1 MVFAGG
7 CPPRA
12 GRSRKVPLSA
22 KKVESIA
29 ILCPVSRS
37 KIKANKKEQVTACGE
52 ESTYQGTYSGVSY
65 RSGAEIPLISPL
77 EKSKVLPQSTVQ
89 SPQYTGQPV
98 PPDDWAERNGSDI
111 PLFWSESKPI
121 ALWAAV
127 IDDWKVATIFD
138 CSPGSGALMEAAMTR
153 SVFYHGLCLVLSS

>member
-1 MVFAGG
+1 MLVDARRVQADRARCPCQPRKSNPLQSCAQSAG
-7 CPPRA
+7 A
-12 GRSRKVPLSA
+12 RSRRTRRSSSLLAA
-22 KKVESIA
+22 KKA
-29 ILCPVSRS
+29 PTKGPILEYLTGPVQKS
-37 KIKANKKEQVTACGE
+37 
-52 ESTYQGTYSGVSY
+52 
-65 RSGAEIPLISPL
+65 LLSPL
-77 EKSKVLPQSTVQ
+77 EKSKVLPESTVQ

-98 PPDDWAERNGSDI
+98 SPDDWAERNGSDI

>member
-1 MVFAGG
+1 MPAACRQIAQGALVSQESRIHCNPVPSQQEQDQGEQEGAVHCLRRRKHLPRDLFWSILPVRCRNPSHLPTGEIQGFA
-7 CPPRA
+7 
-12 GRSRKVPLSA
+12 S
-22 KKVESIA
+22 
-29 ILCPVSRS
+29 
-37 KIKANKKEQVTACGE
+37 
-52 ESTYQGTYSGVSY
+52 
-65 RSGAEIPLISPL
+65 
-77 EKSKVLPQSTVQ
+77 VQ

-111 PLFWSESKPI
+111 PLFWSEPKPI

-153 SVFYHGLCLVLSS
+153 GVFYHGLCLVLSS

>member
-65 RSGAEIPLISPL
+65 RKSLLSPL
-77 EKSKVLPQSTVQ
+77 EKSKVLPESTVQ

-98 PPDDWAERNGSDI
+98 SPDDWAERNGSDI
-111 PLFWSESKPI
+111 PLFWSEPKPI

-153 SVFYHGLCLVLSS
+153 GVFYHGLCLVLSS

>member
-1 MVFAGG
+1 MDARRVQADRARCPCQPRKSNPLQACAQSAG
-7 CPPRA
+7 A
-12 GRSRKVPLSA
+12 RSRRTRR
-22 KKVESIA
+22 
-29 ILCPVSRS
+29 SRS
-37 KIKANKKEQVTACGE
+37 LLAAKYLTGPVQK
-52 ESTYQGTYSGVSY
+52 S
-65 RSGAEIPLISPL
+65 LISPL
-77 EKSKVLPQSTVQ
+77 EKSKVLPESTVQ

-111 PLFWSESKPI
+111 PLFWSEPKPI

-153 SVFYHGLCLVLSS
+153 GVFYHGLCLVLSS